1 MSIFRREKGQQ
12 THKSAPGKNQV
23 RVITGVHVF
32 SLLLLGSWSLA
43 ILVKKKKKRKR
54 KKHWHFLSA
63 LRASVAASSPRS
75 NRRLKGQDR
84 KKGRKGCFVLE
95 SENKRVSLWVHCK
108 TRSHSLSEPNPLCDW
123 GNFWYCEAYH
133 FRKWSSVP
141 IRRVIEIATN
151 TLPRVLAVPRFDRLN
166 FPFTGHCGQ

>member
-1 MSIFRREKGQQ
+1 
-12 THKSAPGKNQV
+12 V
-23 RVITGVHVF
+23 TGVHVF

-43 ILVKKKKKRKR
+43 ILVKKKKK

-75 NRRLKGQDR
+75 NRRLKGQD
-84 KKGRKGCFVLE
+84 KKKERKGCLVLK
-95 SENKRVSLWVHCK
+95 SENKRFPCGPIVK
-108 TRSHSLSEPNPLCDW
+108 QGPTHSLNRIPSVTGEMFGIPEL
-123 GNFWYCEAYH
+123 YH

-151 TLPRVLAVPRFDRLN
+151 TLPQVLTVPRFDRLN
-166 FPFTGHCGQ
+166 FPFTGHCSQ